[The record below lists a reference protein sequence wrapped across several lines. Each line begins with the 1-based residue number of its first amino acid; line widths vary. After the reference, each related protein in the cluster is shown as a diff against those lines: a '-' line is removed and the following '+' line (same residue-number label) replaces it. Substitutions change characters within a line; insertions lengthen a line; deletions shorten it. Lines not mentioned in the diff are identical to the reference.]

1 MALHCGVYEPDWE
14 DAARTPAAM
23 RPLDQLEETIRQR
36 QLAGEADKSYTAKLL
51 AGGVAKIGP
60 KVTEEAAEVV
70 EAAGEP
76 DEAGREHTI
85 REAADVI
92 YHLMVLLAVRGVKLE
107 EVERELAR
115 RFGMSGLE
123 EKASRGPSK

>member
-1 MALHCGVYEPDWE
+1 
-14 DAARTPAAM
+14 M

-70 EAAGEP
+70 EAAAEP

-92 YHLMVLLAVRGVKLE
+92 YHLMVLLAVRGVKLD
-107 EVERELAR
+107 EVEAELAR

-123 EKASRGPSK
+123 EKASRGTSSE

>member
-1 MALHCGVYEPDWE
+1 
-14 DAARTPAAM
+14 M
-23 RPLDQLEETIRQR
+23 RPLDQLEATIRQR
-36 QLAGEADKSYTAKLL
+36 QQAGEADKSYTAKLL

-70 EAAGEP
+70 EAAAEP

-85 REAADVI
+85 REAADVV
-92 YHLMVLLAVRGVKLE
+92 YHLMVLMAARGVELA
-107 EVERELAR
+107 EVEHELAR

-123 EKASRGPSK
+123 EKASRGQ

>member
-1 MALHCGVYEPDWE
+1 
-14 DAARTPAAM
+14 M

-60 KVTEEAAEVV
+60 KVIEEAAEVV
-70 EAAGEP
+70 EAAAEP

-92 YHLMVLLAVRGVKLE
+92 YHLMVLLAVRGVKLN
-107 EVERELAR
+107 EVEAELAR

-123 EKASRGPSK
+123 EKASRGQ